1 MSLSIIAVV
10 LIGTLIVR
18 INSLEHEVSENEVWS
33 IKCPS
38 MGDGIEIVDAKWAY
52 DRASISNMF
61 TPNIRNYAFVWGA
74 YLNMCTWDVSTGMKS
89 RCALENECIF
99 TPTREALGDCG
110 YKMYLRVR
118 YECRNDIETQQK
130 LSSDQRCYHIK
141 DYNEYAEEFNYCSDW
156 HSRHKRQSPD
166 DDDPSQR
173 CTILFGIMDVAA
185 SLERNPALQTH
196 SYTNMSAVTSITT
209 RQFPRGAGATIDL
222 VYVMRARITPTTIQ
236 EREDFPE
243 RVAQRMR
250 ELDARRD
257 PAGRFSDERGHLL
270 ASTLG
275 GPQHRL
281 NIAPQVCSV
290 NRCYPSNTFSFWR
303 KIEQEIR
310 TSIDSGRVRH
320 IDWTLVINY
329 DNLQRNDMRPTGFG
343 LRYITHFNN
352 GRACDS
358 SDLYISNE
366 AGSCTL
372 SPTYENVPRR
382 TLTRSQS
389 APNIYEL
396 CGERRRGTK
405 RKHSPDK

>member
-1 MSLSIIAVV
+1 
-10 LIGTLIVR
+10 
-18 INSLEHEVSENEVWS
+18 
-33 IKCPS
+33 
-38 MGDGIEIVDAKWAY
+38 
-52 DRASISNMF
+52 
-61 TPNIRNYAFVWGA
+61 
-74 YLNMCTWDVSTGMKS
+74 
-89 RCALENECIF
+89 
-99 TPTREALGDCG
+99 
-110 YKMYLRVR
+110 
-118 YECRNDIETQQK
+118 
-130 LSSDQRCYHIK
+130 
-141 DYNEYAEEFNYCSDW
+141 
-156 HSRHKRQSPD
+156 
-166 DDDPSQR
+166 
-173 CTILFGIMDVAA
+173 
-185 SLERNPALQTH
+185 
-196 SYTNMSAVTSITT
+196 
-209 RQFPRGAGATIDL
+209 
-222 VYVMRARITPTTIQ
+222 
-236 EREDFPE
+236 
-243 RVAQRMR
+243 MR

-405 RKHSPDK
+405 RKHSPDKWWPSDIYIYSLRVRIFYWNFTSFDLIKINWRSTISRDNIFFSERILLLFYYYNWINESRIKNTFLSHFWFACWRLTSHIKQHMRPNKHLNGWRETTVAFKEFSYLREKNPLSALRPPNYIVEL